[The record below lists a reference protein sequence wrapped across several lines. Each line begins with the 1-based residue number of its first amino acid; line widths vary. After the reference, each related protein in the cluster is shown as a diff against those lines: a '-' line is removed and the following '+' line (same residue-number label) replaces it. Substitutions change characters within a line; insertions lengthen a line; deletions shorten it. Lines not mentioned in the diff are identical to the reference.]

1 MTAPKILVVGS
12 GGIGGL
18 YGALLHK
25 AGWQVDMVA
34 RSDYQEIHAHGLKV
48 DSILGDLSFKPL
60 AVHTNVEHAG
70 TADWILLA
78 VKMLPQL
85 DIAELIAPAV
95 GANTRIV
102 LIANGLDIE
111 APIAQRFPNNPLIS
125 CVAFVGSSREAPGK
139 IKHSAFGGL
148 IMGDYHG
155 THADDVQQL
164 ANAFNSAG
172 IKASASSNI
181 ALERWK
187 KSIWN
192 ASFNPL
198 SVLTN
203 GADTGKLLATP
214 EAEALVRALMAEVIA
229 TGRAA
234 GFELADEL
242 IEKNLAN
249 TRAMPPYLTS
259 MALDYLHQAPI
270 ELEAILGTVVA
281 YAQQLNVAVPHLS
294 TVYQSLNIRE

>member
-1 MTAPKILVVGS
+1 MTAPKVLVVGS

-25 AGWQVDMVA
+25 AGWHVELVA
-34 RSDYQEIHAHGLKV
+34 RSDYQIIHAQGLKV
-48 DSILGDLSFKPL
+48 DSILGDLSFKPQQ
-60 AVHTNVEHAG
+60 VHTSVEYAG
-70 TADWILLA
+70 PVDWVLLA
-78 VKMLPQL
+78 VKMLPEL
-85 DIAELIAPAV
+85 DLAKLIAPAI
-95 GANTRIV
+95 GKKTRIA

-111 APIAQRFPNNPLIS
+111 QPLASAFPDNPLVS
-125 CVAFVGSSREAPGK
+125 CVAFVGSSREEPGK

-155 THADDVQQL
+155 RHESDVQQL
-164 ANAFNSAG
+164 ATAFNEAG
-172 IKASASSNI
+172 VKASVSDNI

-203 GADTGKLLATP
+203 GADTGKMLGTP
-214 EAEALVRALMAEVIA
+214 EAESLVRALMAEVIA

-242 IEKNLAN
+242 VEKNLAN

-259 MALDYLHQAPI
+259 MALDYLHGTPI
-270 ELEAILGTVVA
+270 ELEALVGTVVS
-281 YAQQLNVAVPHLS
+281 YAQQLQVAIPHLN
-294 TVYQSLNIRE
+294 TVYQALKLRS